1 MSEDTKV
8 DMHTASRNVYFLFFN
23 IIAIAIY
30 YASISN
36 LVVLSFNNELYSH
49 IVLIPFVSGYLFYTE
64 RMKIFAEKRYSF
76 APGIILIIIG
86 SIVYMVGKA
95 QEGNINQNDYLS
107 LMTFSTVIFWIGGFL
122 LFYGTAVF
130 RSGIFP
136 LLFLVLMIP
145 IPTLV
150 VDKIIF
156 ILQSASAD
164 VSYVFFKMTGVPV
177 YREGFLFQLVGVS
190 VEVAKECS
198 GIRSSIALFITSI
211 LAGRFFLGSW
221 WKKIIFALSIFPITI
236 IKNGFRIITLSL
248 LGAYVDIKFLTDS
261 FLHKNGG
268 ILFFMLGLILLY
280 PVLWIL
286 RKSEGEDIQK
296 TFP

>member
-1 MSEDTKV
+1 M
-8 DMHTASRNVYFLFFN
+8 
-23 IIAIAIY
+23 
-30 YASISN
+30 
-36 LVVLSFNNELYSH
+36 LSFNNELYSH